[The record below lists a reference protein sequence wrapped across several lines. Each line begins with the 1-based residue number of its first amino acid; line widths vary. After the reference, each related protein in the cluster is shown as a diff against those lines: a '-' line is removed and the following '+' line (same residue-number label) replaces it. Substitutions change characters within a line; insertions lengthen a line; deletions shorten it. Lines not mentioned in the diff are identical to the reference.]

1 VVPEPTATALGA
13 AVVAWGLLLAVVT
26 FARWPALSW
35 SVGATCLGTVY
46 QAVNAVPT
54 VLFDLA
60 AGGALASVSIPML
73 VGAVGHGRP
82 RDVARLGSAVLTWTV
97 VVLGACSVAVGLAAS
112 PLAGVLVGESGCTG
126 AVDVAADLLRWFA
139 PQPVLLGAGVV
150 LGGILRAHGRPL
162 AAVVGPAL
170 GSLVVVGSLVW
181 FHQLAAVSD
190 ATGVPEGHLAVLAGG
205 TTLAALVVAAVPA
218 VLLWRTGVALRP
230 AVRAPVAL
238 AAETRGVAQALVLTA
253 LGLVFATVVAVV
265 VTFRSGVGVLPVLA
279 YLQGVLL
286 VPYAALL
293 LPVVTDALP
302 RLAGAP
308 TAPAAPATP
317 ATPATPEV
325 PGGPEAHVEPEAQAD
340 PEATTVL
347 TRSARHRQAPSVGAL
362 AGRARAATALGAVA
376 ASAVAAAAIPVGGF
390 FTALDA
396 ARETT
401 QGRAALDALAPG
413 LWAGAPSLLLLGLV
427 GVLCAALYVRGRPFV
442 AGGAVAAACLIAGAV
457 PLVAVM
463 PGATPTWAL
472 VILGVAPVVG
482 LTLATLDLLAATSR
496 AWGPGALAGLG
507 RTLSVGVLAAAAG
520 AAAGILVGRWWLVEG
535 PWANAGVAVALAV
548 LGAAVTGGVL
558 VVADRVTA
566 GQLWGALRPNGQGA
580 E

>member
-1 VVPEPTATALGA
+1 
-13 AVVAWGLLLAVVT
+13 
-26 FARWPALSW
+26 
-35 SVGATCLGTVY
+35 
-46 QAVNAVPT
+46 
-54 VLFDLA
+54 
-60 AGGALASVSIPML
+60 M
-73 VGAVGHGRP
+73 
-82 RDVARLGSAVLTWTV
+82 LTWTV
-97 VVLGACSVAVGLAAS
+97 VVLGACSVAVGLAAA
-112 PLAGVLVGESGCTG
+112 PLAGALVGESGCTG

-150 LGGILRAHGRPL
+150 LAGILRAHGRPARSGGRAGARL
-162 AAVVGPAL
+162 TGPRRH
-170 GSLVVVGSLVW
+170 LVW
-181 FHQLAAVSD
+181 FHRLAAVSD
-190 ATGVPEGHLAVLAGG
+190 ATGVPEGHLAALAGG
-205 TTLAALVVAAVPA
+205 TTLAALVLAAVPA
-218 VLLWRTGVALRP
+218 VLLWRIGGRPRP
-230 AVRAPVAL
+230 AFRVAGRAGRRDPRRGAGAWSSPPSASVRRGGGGRGDVPVRSRR
-238 AAETRGVAQALVLTA
+238 AARPG
-253 LGLVFATVVAVV
+253 
-265 VTFRSGVGVLPVLA
+265 

-293 LPVVTDALP
+293 LPVVSDALP
-302 RLAGAP
+302 RLAGVP

-317 ATPATPEV
+317 AVPAA
-325 PGGPEAHVEPEAQAD
+325 PEAHVEPEAQID

-558 VVADRVTA
+558 VVADRVTV
-566 GQLWGALRPNGQGA
+566 GQLWSALRLTGQGRRVA
-580 E
+580 ATGGSHAVGPEVPDPTGA